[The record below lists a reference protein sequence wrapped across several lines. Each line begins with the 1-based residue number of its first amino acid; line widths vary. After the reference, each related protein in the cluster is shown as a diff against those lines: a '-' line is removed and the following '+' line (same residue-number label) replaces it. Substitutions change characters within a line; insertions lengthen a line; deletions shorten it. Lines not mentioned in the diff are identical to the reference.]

1 MNPIRLFNF
10 PYVVQREI
18 MDSMDLQTIFIL
30 SISSKRMNNLIVSV
44 EKARFNK
51 IKYILYDMNLGAS
64 IEAVNY
70 DHTSE
75 VILTMDTTMVLGI
88 YKKKKLYISDTLIEP
103 KWYIAR
109 RTKTAFADE
118 VFESVQ
124 RHSYGLFGDNK
135 ECKLD
140 INI

>member
-18 MDSMDLQTIFIL
+18 MDSMDLQTIFLL

-51 IKYILYDMNLGAS
+51 IKYILYKLTNFVS

-70 DHTSE
+70 DDTSE
-75 VILTMDTTMVLGI
+75 IILRLQPINSKVTYSENLS
-88 YKKKKLYISDTLIEP
+88 ISGTSIE
-103 KWYIAR
+103 
-109 RTKTAFADE
+109 
-118 VFESVQ
+118 FE
-124 RHSYGLFGDNK
+124 
-135 ECKLD
+135 
-140 INI
+140 